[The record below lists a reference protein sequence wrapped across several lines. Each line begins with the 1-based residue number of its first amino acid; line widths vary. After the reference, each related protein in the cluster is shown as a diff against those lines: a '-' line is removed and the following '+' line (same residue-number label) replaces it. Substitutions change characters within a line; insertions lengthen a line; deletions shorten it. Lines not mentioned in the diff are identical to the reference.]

1 MANTLYRALRKAILG
16 KPLEDDEQGIFEAWQ
31 ASPDK
36 EDSIFERGEVVH
48 TFEESKGKIE
58 KAVEAVQSK
67 EQLGTFLEKLFA
79 PKAPAGTDN
88 PRIKLPVYQFDEDD
102 EDNQPNIE
110 TSTGRVGAHF
120 ELRELDDLIPSHDP
134 LSQFAKRKDYPEGVQ
149 ERPYHSDGGEQEKV
163 RRNAANLNP
172 RYLTTDNPD
181 AMSGPPIIASNGIVL
196 GGNSRTMSLQLAYA
210 AYPDK
215 AAKYKQNLTKR
226 APLFGFTKR
235 QVESMEKPVLVR
247 VVNKK
252 LDMDEMAQASRRFNE
267 SSTQAL
273 QLDAEGVSKSKLV
286 TKGTLGIL
294 RENLQEF
301 DSLREYLSSPQSKT
315 LVDALVE
322 DGVIEKVQLS
332 RVTNNEGLLNAEG
345 KVLVEATLRGLIVQ
359 DYDLIRKTPA
369 SVVAK
374 IDRAIP
380 ALAQLKGRGEDWDIS
395 GVITKA
401 LKQLQKALG
410 SGLEL
415 KDVSAY
421 FGTVPLIPDP
431 ERSNKGIQAMA
442 LTLANATP
450 KELAAR
456 CSAIAAEST
465 KVPEGMS
472 MLMPADAPT
481 AEKAFAKAFL
491 RPVATVGSTVISNFQ
506 PEKNEKH
513 AILQQAAQATRGH
526 TAEGAVE
533 KLSKDMVA
541 LTTSP
546 EDKEKIQEA
555 VRVLSSYSGAITIYQ
570 PKLGEFFSFSR
581 SKGDTLLKK

>member
-1 MANTLYRALRKAILG
+1 M
-16 KPLEDDEQGIFEAWQ
+16 
-31 ASPDK
+31 
-36 EDSIFERGEVVH
+36 
-48 TFEESKGKIE
+48 
-58 KAVEAVQSK
+58 
-67 EQLGTFLEKLFA
+67 
-79 PKAPAGTDN
+79 
-88 PRIKLPVYQFDEDD
+88 
-102 EDNQPNIE
+102 
-110 TSTGRVGAHF
+110 
-120 ELRELDDLIPSHDP
+120 
-134 LSQFAKRKDYPEGVQ
+134 
-149 ERPYHSDGGEQEKV
+149 
-163 RRNAANLNP
+163 
-172 RYLTTDNPD
+172 
-181 AMSGPPIIASNGIVL
+181 
-196 GGNSRTMSLQLAYA
+196 
-210 AYPDK
+210 
-215 AAKYKQNLTKR
+215 
-226 APLFGFTKR
+226 
-235 QVESMEKPVLVR
+235 
-247 VVNKK
+247 
-252 LDMDEMAQASRRFNE
+252 
-267 SSTQAL
+267 
-273 QLDAEGVSKSKLV
+273 
-286 TKGTLGIL
+286 
-294 RENLQEF
+294 
-301 DSLREYLSSPQSKT
+301 
-315 LVDALVE
+315 DALVE

-410 SGLEL
+410 SALEL

-546 EDKEKIQEA
+546 EDKEKMQEA

-581 SKGDTLLKK
+581 SNGDTLLKK